1 MASNSDTG
9 IVELGLNKK
18 ALNFIVAALD
28 LQLRQMDAALS
39 SGTLS
44 DDEQSEIGNDR
55 DYLRGLREMLAERAR
70 GRPSNG

>member
-28 LQLRQMDAALS
+28 FQLRQMDAALS